1 MKKNMLSYEGV
12 FALIALLSLVY
23 MRYYE
28 KTLYYKPINRFFDI
42 MYEYISVPFFYYFMA
57 AFITIF
63 VIYLLKINLPKR
75 IIKILN
81 YPVIFALILYV
92 IFVFLNIIGILSI
105 HFIFLKPIYSILF
118 AALGA
123 LFAFTKG

>member
-1 MKKNMLSYEGV
+1 MQRRVSHEGV

-42 MYEYISVPFFYYFMA
+42 VYEYISIPFFYFFTA
-57 AFITIF
+57 AFITILL
-63 VIYLLKINLPKR
+63 IYLLKINLPKR
-75 IIKILN
+75 IVQILN
-81 YPVIFALILYV
+81 YPIIFAFIIYV
-92 IFVFLNIIGILSI
+92 IFIFLNIIGILSI
-105 HFIFLKPIYSILF
+105 HFIFLNPMYSILF
-118 AALGA
+118 AALGI